1 MGHRVAVGWN
11 AVTRR
16 GVQTQWG
23 QGWRRHRKG
32 ETPPFFPLGSGV
44 LPLQDPGTVLMSRD
58 VKSEGGLGIWQRG
71 NREARSPE
79 FDKFGKRIIK

>member
-1 MGHRVAVGWN
+1 MGAGL
-11 AVTRR
+11 A
-16 GVQTQWG
+16 QTQERG
-23 QGWRRHRKG
+23 D
-32 ETPPFFPLGSGV
+32 PPFFPLGSGV
-44 LPLQDPGTVLMSRD
+44 LPLQDPGTMLMSRD